1 MFKACE
7 VGIAFNCM
15 SSYVDYKDKQFS
27 IASRIY
33 LTFVKD
39 ELNGHPTL
47 VHNYVLKKKGFH
59 DYTVTVLKEPELPI
73 VAF

>member
-15 SSYVDYKDKQFS
+15 FMFDTKINNFC
-27 IASRIY
+27 IAFPKRF
-33 LTFVKD
+33 TFVKD

-47 VHNYVLKKKGFH
+47 
-59 DYTVTVLKEPELPI
+59 
-73 VAF
+73 